1 MTKNKTTDV
10 LQMMKWDREKDPEL
24 QRLYEEEKLKYE
36 IALMIRDFRE
46 KLGLTQAQL
55 AKKIG
60 TSQSTIARLE
70 DTDYEGYSMKTLQ
83 RIADALKC
91 RLIIKFEPL
100 SPAA

>member
-1 MTKNKTTDV
+1 MRKRKTTA
-10 LQMMKWDREKDPEL
+10 LEMMKRDREKDPEL

-36 IALMIRDFRE
+36 IALMIREYRE
-46 KLGLTQAQL
+46 RLGLTQAQL
-55 AKKIG
+55 AKKIK

-70 DTDYEGYSMKTLQ
+70 DTDYEGYSMQTLQ
-83 RIADALKC
+83 RVADALKC

>member
-1 MTKNKTTDV
+1 MKKRYTTDA
-10 LQMMKWDREKDPEL
+10 LEIMKMDFAEDPEL
-24 QRLYEEEKLKYE
+24 QRLYEEEKLKYA

-55 AKKIG
+55 AKKIH

-70 DTDYEGYSMKTLQ
+70 DTDYEGYSLQTLQ
-83 RIADALKC
+83 RVADALKC
-91 RLIIKFEPL
+91 RLVVKFEPL